1 MFYEPKNG
9 YNLKNNPLNA
19 IIIPRPIGWIS
30 TINSDGI
37 SNLAP
42 YSFFNAV
49 AYEPP
54 QVMFA
59 STSRHEF
66 GGYKDAVLDAKN
78 SGEFV
83 VNIATLGLKDQMNKS
98 SVAAPHNV
106 DEFEYSGLTKKE
118 SKLVKC
124 PRVAESPVNLECRYT
139 TSISLLSKENNDFNV
154 VVFGEI
160 IGVHINDEIIH
171 EDRIDFMKLRAI
183 GRLGYNDYVEVNNLF
198 SMERPTWDQ

>member
-1 MFYEPKNG
+1 M
-9 YNLKNNPLNA
+9 
-19 IIIPRPIGWIS
+19 
-30 TINSDGI
+30 
-37 SNLAP
+37 
-42 YSFFNAV
+42 
-49 AYEPP
+49 
-54 QVMFA
+54 
-59 STSRHEF
+59 
-66 GGYKDAVLDAKN
+66 
-78 SGEFV
+78 
-83 VNIATLGLKDQMNKS
+83 
-98 SVAAPHNV
+98 
-106 DEFEYSGLTKKE
+106 TKKE

-160 IGVHINDEIIH
+160 IGVHINDDIIH

>member
-9 YNLKNNPLNA
+9 YDLKNNPLNA

-30 TINSDGI
+30 TINSNGI

-59 STSRHEF
+59 STSKHNF
-66 GGYKDAVLDAKN
+66 GGYKDAVLDAKK

-83 VNIATLGLKDQMNKS
+83 VNIATLDLKNQMNKS

-106 DEFEYSGLTKKE
+106 DEFEYSGLTKAE
-118 SKLVKC
+118 SKLVKS

-139 TSISLLSKENNDFNV
+139 NSISLLSKEGNDFNI

-160 IGVHINDEIIH
+160 IGVHIDDEIISQ
-171 EDRIDFMKLRAI
+171 DRIDFMKLRAI
-183 GRLGYNDYVEVNNLF
+183 GRLGYNDYVEINNFF
-198 SMERPTWDQ
+198 SMERPIWDQ

>member
-9 YNLKNNPLNA
+9 YSLKNNPLNA

-59 STSRHEF
+59 STSEHDF
-66 GGYKDAVLDAKN
+66 GGYKDSVSDAQTT
-78 SGEFV
+78 GEFV
-83 VNIATLGLKDQMNKS
+83 VNIATLDLKDQMNKS
-98 SVAAPHNV
+98 SVAAPHEI
-106 DEFEYSGLTKKE
+106 DEFEYSGLTKE
-118 SKLVKC
+118 DSRLVKC
-124 PRVAESPVNLECRYT
+124 PRIGESPVNLECRYT
-139 TSISLLSKENNDFNV
+139 FTMPLLSKGNSKFNV
-154 VVFGEI
+154 VVFGEV
-160 IGVHINDEIIH
+160 IGVHINDEIIV

-183 GRLGYNDYVEVNNLF
+183 GRLGYSDYVEINNLF
-198 SMERPTWDQ
+198 SMERPIWNQ